1 MSALRS
7 PSLSR
12 PFPAVLAAVV
22 LSAASGAPPQAPPLS
37 AVAPAAQ
44 ARPFDV
50 VIANG
55 RVVDGTGA
63 PWFRADVGITG
74 DRITAIG
81 NLSSVGAVTRIDAAG
96 HVVAPGFIDLL
107 GQSEFNV
114 LVDSRAA
121 SKITQGI
128 TTEITGEG
136 VSIAPVNDAM
146 KADRK
151 ASYDFFKITQDWRTL
166 DEYFARLEKSRTA
179 VNVGTFV
186 GSGGIRDYVVGK
198 ADRVATAAE
207 MAKMKA
213 LVAEAMAQG
222 ALGLSS
228 SLQYVPNRFSTTDE
242 LVELAKVAAEH
253 GGIYITHQRSEA
265 NQVFESLD
273 EVLAIAERADI
284 PAEIWHLKTA
294 YKANWGRITEV
305 LRRIEAARARGLRVS
320 ANIYPYDRA
329 SNGLDACLPV
339 WVREGGTDAMLTR
352 LRDPN
357 TRARVKRDMDDPN
370 APYENQWFGSGGPAG
385 VMLSS
390 VLDPA
395 LRKYEGMS
403 FDAIG
408 KAMGKDPRD
417 AAIDLVIADKAE
429 SSVIISIMRESDVI
443 EAMRTPWVSFDT
455 DSGARAEDGPLSES
469 KSHPRAWG
477 TFTRVLGKY
486 VRQDGVLTLED
497 AVRKMTSQAAIR
509 VGMTDRGLVR
519 PGMMAD
525 LVVFDPAT
533 VADVATFEQPNR
545 YSIGVRHVFV
555 NGKAVVANG
564 TITNE
569 RPGRALRGPGYRR
582 ERRQDTVVAFETEK
596 GTIELEVDS
605 ARAPATAA
613 NFLRYVDGRFFDGG
627 SVNRAVRPDNT
638 VRHDVEIQVIQFQ
651 IDEARSRQ
659 EFPPIPLERTSVTG
673 LKHVDRAISMAR
685 GGPDTATGSF
695 SVVIGDQPEMD
706 FGGRRN
712 PDGQGFAAFGHVVR
726 GMDVVKAI
734 HASPTGKAGPYGTES
749 LSPPIKILKAYR
761 RRPGV

>member
-1 MSALRS
+1 MTTCTSRS
-7 PSLSR
+7 LASVIGTV
-12 PFPAVLAAVV
+12 VLAA
-22 LSAASGAPPQAPPLS
+22 ACGGGPPAPT
-37 AVAPAAQ
+37 APAPSSAPGSQ
-44 ARPFDV
+44 TLPFDV
-50 VIANG
+50 VITNG

-81 NLSSVGAVTRIDAAG
+81 NLSGSTAARRIDAAG
-96 HVVAPGFIDLL
+96 QVVAPGFIDLL

-146 KADRK
+146 MADRK
-151 ASYDFFKITQDWRTL
+151 ASYDFFRIAHDWRSL
-166 DEYFARLEKSRTA
+166 DEYFARLTRSTST

-186 GSGGIRDYVVGK
+186 GSGGVRDYVVGK
-198 ADRVATAAE
+198 ADRVATADE

-213 LVAEAMAQG
+213 LVAEAMVDG

-228 SLQYVPNRFSTTDE
+228 SLQYIPNRFSTTDE

-253 GGIYITHQRSEA
+253 GGIYITHQRSEG
-265 NQVFESLD
+265 NKLFESVD

-284 PAEIWHLKTA
+284 PTEIWHLKAA
-294 YKANWGRITEV
+294 YKANWGKMTEV
-305 LRRIEAARARGLRVS
+305 LRRIDAARARGLRVS

-339 WVREGGTDAMLTR
+339 WVREGGTDAMLER
-352 LRDPN
+352 LQDPD
-357 TRARVKRDMDDPN
+357 TRARVKRDMDDPT
-370 APYENQWFGSGGPAG
+370 AAFENQWYGSGGASG

-395 LRKYEGMS
+395 LRKYEGMN

-455 DSGARAEDGPLSES
+455 DSGARAEDGPLSAS

-486 VRQDGVLTLED
+486 VRQDHVLTLEE

-509 VGMTDRGLVR
+509 VGITDRGLIR

-525 LVVFDPAT
+525 VVVFDPAT
-533 VADVATFEQPNR
+533 VADLATFEQPNR
-545 YSIGVRHVFV
+545 YSVGVRHVLV
-555 NGKAVVANG
+555 NGTAVVADG
-564 TITNE
+564 AITAE
-569 RPGRALRGPGYRR
+569 RPGRALRGPGYR
-582 ERRQDTVVAFETEK
+582 
-596 GTIELEVDS
+596 G
-605 ARAPATAA
+605 
-613 NFLRYVDGRFFDGG
+613 
-627 SVNRAVRPDNT
+627 NR
-638 VRHDVEIQVIQFQ
+638 
-651 IDEARSRQ
+651 
-659 EFPPIPLERTSVTG
+659 
-673 LKHVDRAISMAR
+673 
-685 GGPDTATGSF
+685 
-695 SVVIGDQPEMD
+695 
-706 FGGRRN
+706 
-712 PDGQGFAAFGHVVR
+712 
-726 GMDVVKAI
+726 
-734 HASPTGKAGPYGTES
+734 
-749 LSPPIKILKAYR
+749 
-761 RRPGV
+761 